1 MWDFNYSSASEI
13 KKILEENSLAMSK
26 KFGQNFLLSES
37 AREFIVSSLE
47 IESTDTVFEIGPGLG
62 AITALIIKKAKDVY
76 SFEIDNGFCSLLNK
90 AFKDEENFHLVP
102 GDALKT
108 LFSINVKPSLIA
120 GNLPYNV
127 GSIIIARLIENDITS
142 RRMVFTLQKE
152 VVERMVAKNKSSSYS
167 SFSILCQMDYEVSL
181 EKVIKSTSFY
191 PSPNV
196 DSAVVVMKKR
206 EKVLVPPQ
214 MRAFFISFN
223 RAIFLQRRKNIKN
236 NLKTFCS
243 PDFTKEELEELIK
256 KAGLTGSER
265 AEDFSFDE
273 LLSLASLFFSR
284 LGK

>member
-127 GSIIIARLIENDITS
+127 GSIIIARLIENDITP

-181 EKVIKSTSFY
+181 AKVIKSTSFY

-243 PDFTKEELEELIK
+243 PDFTKEELDELIK

>member
-1 MWDFNYSSASEI
+1 MWDLNYSSASEI

-127 GSIIIARLIENDITS
+127 GSIIIARLIENDITP